1 MPNWV
6 GTLCVCLTRVCVSS
20 YIIIIH
26 LSELL
31 KFWTLNFRATSS
43 PSLGPVL
50 LFFVFMGKY
59 FDQKRPCK
67 LGGGIQIGEN
77 SQNMADD
84 GKSENG
90 YNNIF
95 RLIFENK
102 INSS

>member
-1 MPNWV
+1 
-6 GTLCVCLTRVCVSS
+6 
-20 YIIIIH
+20 
-26 LSELL
+26 
-31 KFWTLNFRATSS
+31 
-43 PSLGPVL
+43 
-50 LFFVFMGKY
+50 MGKY

-67 LGGGIQIGEN
+67 LGGNSNGEN

-84 GKSENG
+84 GKTENG